1 MGKVKVTREEKKLY
15 RQTPNGRRK
24 YMWMYAGVIIDLM
37 STLGVSILIM
47 NSSRFTKPLYFYI
60 CLYILLVIVVLGGEL
75 IGVYF
80 GAMEQY
86 FYDQHQKK
94 VLKTDDE

>member
-1 MGKVKVTREEKKLY
+1 MGKIKVTKEEKRLY
-15 RQTPNGRRK
+15 RQTPNGKRK
-24 YMWMYAGVIIDLM
+24 YLWMLAGVIIDLM
-37 STLGVSILIM
+37 STFGISILIM
-47 NSSRFTKPLYFYI
+47 NSGRFTKPIYFYI

-94 VLKTDDE
+94 VLELDE

>member
-1 MGKVKVTREEKKLY
+1 MGKIKVTKEEIKEY
-15 RQTPNGRRK
+15 RRTSNGRKK
-24 YMWMYAGVIIDLM
+24 YIWMYAGIIIDII

-47 NSSRFTKPLYFYI
+47 NSYRLPSPVYFYVG
-60 CLYILLVIVVLGGEL
+60 LYILLVIVVLGGEL

-80 GAMEQY
+80 GAREQY

-94 VLKTDDE
+94 VLRIDE